1 VNKITAQLILS
12 QLMIGLSLGMIYVLM
27 ASGLS
32 IIFGLLRV
40 VNFAHG
46 TFYMLGAYSFFY
58 ILTLSGHFWVALILT
73 PIAIGIIGM
82 VTEVVTIRPLYGTN
96 EINPLLLTLGL
107 TYVFVDLIR
116 IAFGLAGEP
125 SVIPK
130 GFTGALDFGFIIFP
144 KYRFFIIIVGALV
157 ILLVWLFINK
167 TNIGMVIRAGTKD
180 SEMVQMLGINVRRV
194 WTIVFGIGIAL
205 AAFAGALSAPIS
217 GINPEMGTFTVIE
230 AFVVVVIG
238 GMGSL
243 AGSVVGGLLVGEI
256 ISLTTLFYGQA
267 GHASIFT
274 LMVIV
279 LLTTKY
285 GLFGEE

>member
-1 VNKITAQLILS
+1 
-12 QLMIGLSLGMIYVLM
+12 MIGLSLGVIYVLL

-46 TFYMLGAYSFFY
+46 TFYMLGAYGFFY
-58 ILTLSGHFWVALILT
+58 LLSLSGNFWIALALAPIVIGGIGMIVEKLTL
-73 PIAIGIIGM
+73 
-82 VTEVVTIRPLYGTN
+82 RPLYGTN
-96 EINPLLLTLGL
+96 ELNPLLLTLGL

-125 SVIPK
+125 TAIPS
-130 GFTGALDFGFIIFP
+130 GFTGAVNFGFMFFP
-144 KYRFFIIIVGALV
+144 KYRLFVIGVGALV
-157 ILLVWLFINK
+157 MTLVWLFINK
-167 TNIGMVIRAGTKD
+167 TNIGMVVRAGTKD
-180 SEMVQMLGINVRRV
+180 SEMVEMLGINLRRV
-194 WTIVFGIGIAL
+194 WTMVFGIGIAL
-205 AAFAGALSAPIS
+205 AALAGALHAPLT
-217 GINPEMGTFTVIE
+217 GIIPEMGVHTVIE
-230 AFVVVVIG
+230 AFVVVVVG

-243 AGSVVGGLLVGEI
+243 TGSVVAGLLVGEI
-256 ISLTTLFYGQA
+256 TSITTLYYGQA
-267 GHASIFT
+267 GQASVYA

>member
-1 VNKITAQLILS
+1 VNNITVELIRS
-12 QLMIGLSLGMIYVLM
+12 QLMIGLSLGIIYVLM

-58 ILTLSGHFWVALILT
+58 MLTLTGHFWIALILS
-73 PIAIGIIGM
+73 PIVIAVIGM
-82 VTEVVTIRPLYGTN
+82 LTEIFTIRPLYGTN

-107 TYVFVDLIR
+107 TYVFVDVIR

-125 SVIPK
+125 TAIPA
-130 GFTGALDFGFIIFP
+130 GFTGVINFGFMTFP
-144 KYRFFIIIVGALV
+144 KYRFFIIIVGAIV
-157 ILLVWLFINK
+157 IGLVWLFINK
-167 TNIGMVIRAGTKD
+167 TNIGMIIRASTKD
-180 SEMVQMLGINVRRV
+180 SEMVQMLGLNVRRV
-194 WTIVFGIGIAL
+194 WTMVFGIGIGL
-205 AAFAGALSAPIS
+205 AALAGALSAPIS
-217 GINPEMGTFTVIE
+217 GINPEMGTITVIE
-230 AFVVVVIG
+230 AFVVVVVG

-243 AGSVVGGLLVGEI
+243 AGSVVAGLLVGEI
-256 ISLTTLFYGQA
+256 VALTTLYYGQA
-267 GHASIFT
+267 GHASIFA
-274 LMVIV
+274 LMVII

>member
-1 VNKITAQLILS
+1 
-12 QLMIGLSLGMIYVLM
+12 MIGLSLGIIYVLM

-58 ILTLSGHFWVALILT
+58 MLTLTGHFWIALILS
-73 PIAIGIIGM
+73 PIVIAVIGM
-82 VTEVVTIRPLYGTN
+82 LTEVFTIRPLYGTN

-116 IAFGLAGEP
+116 IGFGLAGEP
-125 SVIPK
+125 TAIPA
-130 GFTGALDFGFIIFP
+130 GFTGAINFGFMTFP
-144 KYRFFIIIVGALV
+144 KYRFFIIIVGA
-157 ILLVWLFINK
+157 IIIFLVWLFINK

-180 SEMVQMLGINVRRV
+180 SEMVQMLGLNVRRV
-194 WTIVFGIGIAL
+194 WTTVFGIGIGL
-205 AAFAGALSAPIS
+205 AALAGALSAPIS
-217 GINPEMGTFTVIE
+217 GINPEMGTITVIE
-230 AFVVVVIG
+230 AFVVVVVG

-243 AGSVVGGLLVGEI
+243 AGSVVAGLLVGEI
-256 ISLTTLFYGQA
+256 VALTTLYYGQA
-267 GHASIFT
+267 GHASIFA
-274 LMVIV
+274 LMVII

>member
-1 VNKITAQLILS
+1 
-12 QLMIGLSLGMIYVLM
+12 MIGLSLGVIYVLM

-46 TFYMLGAYSFFY
+46 TFYMLGAYGFFY
-58 ILTLSGHFWVALILT
+58 ILSLSGHFWIALILA
-73 PIAIGIIGM
+73 PIAIGLVGM
-82 VTEVVTIRPLYGTN
+82 LVEVVTLRPLYGTN

-116 IAFGLAGEP
+116 MAFGLAGEP
-125 SVIPK
+125 TSIPQA
-130 GFTGALDFGFIIFP
+130 FTGSLNLGFMFFP
-144 KYRFFIIIVGALV
+144 KYRFFLIIVGALV
-157 ILLVWLFINK
+157 TILVWLFINK
-167 TNIGMVIRAGTKD
+167 TNIGMVVRAGTKD
-180 SEMVQMLGINVRRV
+180 SEMVQMLGINLRRV

-205 AAFAGALSAPIS
+205 AALAGALSAPIS
-217 GINPEMGTFTVIE
+217 GIIPEMGTFTVIE
-230 AFVVVVIG
+230 AFVVVVVG

-243 AGSVVGGLLVGEI
+243 TGSVVAGLLVGEI
-256 ISLTTLFYGQA
+256 ISITTLYYGQA
-267 GHASIFT
+267 GHASVFA

>member
-1 VNKITAQLILS
+1 
-12 QLMIGLSLGMIYVLM
+12 MIGLSLGVIYVLM

-58 ILTLSGHFWVALILT
+58 ILSLIGHFWIALILG
-73 PIAIGIIGM
+73 PIVIGLVGM
-82 VTEVVTIRPLYGTN
+82 LVEMVTIRPLYGTN

-125 SVIPK
+125 TSIPA
-130 GFTGALDFGFIIFP
+130 GFTGAVNLGFMFFP
-144 KYRFFIIIVGALV
+144 KYRLFVIIIGALV
-157 ILLVWLFINK
+157 MVLVWLFINK
-167 TNIGMVIRAGTKD
+167 TNIGMVVRAGTKD
-180 SEMVQMLGINVRRV
+180 SEMVQMLGINLRRV

-205 AAFAGALSAPIS
+205 AALAGALHAPIT
-217 GINPEMGTFTVIE
+217 GIMPEMGIHTVIE
-230 AFVVVVIG
+230 AFVVVVVG

-243 AGSVVGGLLVGEI
+243 TGSVVAGLLVGEI
-256 ISLTTLFYGQA
+256 ISITTLYYGQA
-267 GHASIFT
+267 GNASVFA

>member
-1 VNKITAQLILS
+1 
-12 QLMIGLSLGMIYVLM
+12 MIGLSLGVIYVLM

-46 TFYMLGAYSFFY
+46 TFYMLGAYGFFY
-58 ILTLSGHFWVALILT
+58 ILSLSGHFWIALILA
-73 PIAIGIIGM
+73 PIAIGLVGM
-82 VTEVVTIRPLYGTN
+82 LVEVVTLRPLYGTN

-116 IAFGLAGEP
+116 MAFGLAGEP
-125 SVIPK
+125 TSIPQA
-130 GFTGALDFGFIIFP
+130 FTGSLNLGFMFFP
-144 KYRFFIIIVGALV
+144 KYRFFLIIVGALV
-157 ILLVWLFINK
+157 TILVWLFINK
-167 TNIGMVIRAGTKD
+167 TNIGMVVRAGTKD
-180 SEMVQMLGINVRRV
+180 SEMVEMLGINLRRV

-205 AAFAGALSAPIS
+205 AALAGALSAPIS
-217 GINPEMGTFTVIE
+217 GIIPEMGTFTVIE
-230 AFVVVVIG
+230 AFVVVVVG

-243 AGSVVGGLLVGEI
+243 TGSVVAGLLVGEI
-256 ISLTTLFYGQA
+256 ISITTLYYGQA
-267 GHASIFT
+267 GHASVFA

>member
-1 VNKITAQLILS
+1 MNKISAQLIFS
-12 QLMIGLSLGMIYVLM
+12 QLTIGLSLGIIYVLM
-27 ASGLS
+27 ATGLS

-58 ILTLSGHFWVALILT
+58 ILTLSGHFWIALILT
-73 PIAIGIIGM
+73 PIAIAIIGM
-82 VTEVVTIRPLYGTN
+82 VTEVATLRPLYGTN

-130 GFTGALDFGFIIFP
+130 EFSGAFDFGFMIFP
-144 KYRFFIIIVGALV
+144 KFRFFIIVVGAVV
-157 ILLVWLFINK
+157 ILLVWLFVNK

-180 SEMVQMLGINVRRV
+180 SEMVQMLGINLRRV
-194 WTIVFGIGIAL
+194 WTTVFGMGIAL
-205 AAFAGALSAPIS
+205 AALAGALSAPIS

-243 AGSVVGGLLVGEI
+243 AGSVVAGLIVGEI
-256 ISLTTLFYGQA
+256 VSVTTLFYGQA
-267 GHASIFT
+267 GHASIFA
-274 LMVIV
+274 LMVVI

>member
-1 VNKITAQLILS
+1 
-12 QLMIGLSLGMIYVLM
+12 MIGLSLGVIYVLM

-40 VNFAHG
+40 VNFANG
-46 TFYMLGAYSFFY
+46 TFYMLGAYGFFY
-58 ILTLSGHFWVALILT
+58 ILSLSGRFWIALILA
-73 PIAIGIIGM
+73 PIAIGLVGM
-82 VTEVVTIRPLYGTN
+82 LVEVVTLRPLYGTN

-116 IAFGLAGEP
+116 MAFGLAGEP
-125 SVIPK
+125 TSIPQA
-130 GFTGALDFGFIIFP
+130 FTGSLNLGFMFFP
-144 KYRFFIIIVGALV
+144 KYRFFLIIVGALV
-157 ILLVWLFINK
+157 TILVWLFINK
-167 TNIGMVIRAGTKD
+167 TNIGMVVRAGTKD
-180 SEMVQMLGINVRRV
+180 SEMVEMLGINLRRV

-205 AAFAGALSAPIS
+205 AALAGALSAPIS
-217 GINPEMGTFTVIE
+217 GIIPEMGTFTVIE
-230 AFVVVVIG
+230 AFVVVVVG

-243 AGSVVGGLLVGEI
+243 TGSVVAGLLVGEI
-256 ISLTTLFYGQA
+256 ISITTLYYGQA
-267 GHASIFT
+267 GHASVFA

>member
-1 VNKITAQLILS
+1 
-12 QLMIGLSLGMIYVLM
+12 MIGLSLGVIYVLM

-46 TFYMLGAYSFFY
+46 TFYMLGAYGFFY
-58 ILTLSGHFWVALILT
+58 ILSLSGHFWIALILA
-73 PIAIGIIGM
+73 PIAIGLVGM
-82 VTEVVTIRPLYGTN
+82 LVEVVTLRPLYGTN

-116 IAFGLAGEP
+116 MAFGLAGEP
-125 SVIPK
+125 TSIPQA
-130 GFTGALDFGFIIFP
+130 FTGSLNLGFMFFP
-144 KYRFFIIIVGALV
+144 KYRFFLIIVGALV
-157 ILLVWLFINK
+157 TILIWLFINK
-167 TNIGMVIRAGTKD
+167 TNIGMVVRAGTKD
-180 SEMVQMLGINVRRV
+180 SEMVQMLGINLRRV

-205 AAFAGALSAPIS
+205 AALAGALSAPIS
-217 GINPEMGTFTVIE
+217 GIIPEMGTFTVIE
-230 AFVVVVIG
+230 AFVVVVVG

-243 AGSVVGGLLVGEI
+243 TGSVVAGLLVGEI
-256 ISLTTLFYGQA
+256 ISITTLYYGQA
-267 GHASIFT
+267 GHASVFA

>member
-1 VNKITAQLILS
+1 
-12 QLMIGLSLGMIYVLM
+12 MIGLSLGIIYVLM

-32 IIFGLLRV
+32 IIFGLLRII
-40 VNFAHG
+40 NFAHG
-46 TFYMLGAYSFFY
+46 AFYMLGAYSFFY
-58 ILTLSGHFWVALILT
+58 ILALSGHFWIALALT
-73 PIAIGIIGM
+73 PIAIGVIGI

-116 IAFGLAGEP
+116 IFFGLAGETT
-125 SVIPK
+125 SIPEAFL
-130 GFTGALDFGFIIFP
+130 GSINFGFMIFP
-144 KYRFFIIIVGALV
+144 KYRFFTIAFGAFIIF
-157 ILLVWLFINK
+157 LVWLFINK

-194 WTIVFGIGIAL
+194 WTMVFSIGIAL
-205 AAFAGALSAPIS
+205 AALAGALSAPIT
-217 GINPEMGTFTVIE
+217 GINPEMGTFTVME

-243 AGSVVGGLLVGEI
+243 TGSIVGGLLVGEI
-256 ISLTTLFYGQA
+256 VSFTTLYYGQA
-267 GHASIFT
+267 GHASIFI
-274 LMVIV
+274 LMVII